1 MENGGKLFERQHVVI
16 YAVLKI
22 LSLNETNQSKKKKM
36 GIR

>member
-1 MENGGKLFERQHVVI
+1 MENGGKLLERQHVVI